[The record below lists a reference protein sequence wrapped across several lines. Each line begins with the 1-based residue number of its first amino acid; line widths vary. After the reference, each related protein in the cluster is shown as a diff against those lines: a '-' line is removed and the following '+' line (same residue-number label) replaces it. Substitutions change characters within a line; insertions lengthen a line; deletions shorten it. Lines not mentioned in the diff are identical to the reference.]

1 MTPEELIRS
10 FAAKHLGKFKTIS
23 LLAGDASH
31 RVYYRILAESQSFIV
46 CCDRNFTS
54 TDDYPFLDVHRIL
67 SGAGVPLPA
76 VYEIDAPAGLLLME
90 DLGDDLLEYALCRFT
105 TEQKEEIYREIIDIL
120 LRLQSLKGSGG
131 PFSLRFDMTKLMFEF
146 DFFIDHFIRG
156 YLQSPLDDA
165 GCEELRAEFRKICE
179 VLDRADMAVLNHRD
193 FHSRNIILKNGNPY
207 IIDFQDARMGLP
219 HYDLASLL
227 RDSYVLLDEDLYCR
241 LRTYYHEAAARRG
254 FPGMD
259 RDDFYFDCQA
269 FQRNVKALGT
279 FGYQCS
285 VAGNRKFEQY
295 IVPTAQYLPDYCSR
309 HAVLRKAGDIIRML
323 IDTSNK
329 G

>member
-1 MTPEELIRS
+1 MTPAELLTS

-31 RVYYRILAESQSFIV
+31 RIYYRIMAGSQSFII
-46 CCDRNFTS
+46 CYDRNFTS
-54 TDDYPFLDVHRIL
+54 TNDYPFLGVHCIL
-67 SGAGVPLPA
+67 SDAGVPLPA
-76 VYEIDAPAGLLLME
+76 VYKIDASAGLLLME
-90 DLGDDLLEYALCRFT
+90 DLGDDLLENVLCRFS
-105 TEQKEEIYREIIDIL
+105 TEQKEAIYREIIDIL

-131 PFSLRFDMTKLMFEF
+131 PFSLRFDMTKLMYEF

-156 YLQSPLDDA
+156 YLKSPLDDA
-165 GCEELRAEFRKICE
+165 ACEELRAEFRKICE

-193 FHSRNIILKNGNPY
+193 FHSRNIILKNGKPY

-219 HYDLASLL
+219 HYDLVSLL
-227 RDSYVLLDEDLYCR
+227 RDSYVVLDDDLFYR
-241 LRTYYHEAAARRG
+241 LRTYYYEAATRNE
-254 FPGMD
+254 FPGID
-259 RDDFYFDCQA
+259 HNDFYFDCQA

-295 IVPTAQYLPDYCSR
+295 ILPTAQYLPAYCSR
-309 HAVLRKAGDIIRML
+309 HTVLRKAGDMIRML
-323 IDTSNK
+323 IDS
-329 G
+329 